1 MSAYTLTIY
10 VDGAA
15 SSTVVPV
22 SLSSAN
28 ECTVRFPLGSTA
40 LDARSSRIRCVI
52 SDTETEHTL
61 ADVTATM
68 GRDGGPD
75 EWIRMP
81 GSRPVTS
88 CTIEAGC
95 FTLAVDVRDD
105 AFLPAVLSAVRVLWH
120 AAKVGGC
127 VQEEEAAVTATAVT
141 VTDRA
146 DDDEADDETDWRPA
160 AVAAPFAHWLRE
172 SPLRVPAA
180 RVWHDALPGGARRA
194 ALRSDAMLLAEL
206 YQHRPG
212 TFWLPLEGAEPRCGL
227 ERFALEVLRFH
238 LLDGGPTA
246 TPPPPEAEQAGV
258 GGICG
263 AEFWV
268 QVRRVGARDGS
279 TIAFHWDSDETC
291 MRAGVHV
298 PPLLAT
304 VTYLGGVGAP
314 TVVLPLAASERGMAL
329 AAVDGATAAD
339 GSAGVAT
346 TACARGAA
354 YLSRPVPGKHLA
366 FDGRLLHGCP
376 AEYSLPPAAT
386 VEGGPSAAAEDAGSL
401 RVSLLVNVWRCHR
414 PLAAHRLPAELAARL
429 SSDPDGA
436 DGCSDLFVLRG
447 GTEFVAPDEWHG
459 HGATSTGAEAGVV
472 LSAPPVTL
480 HIGCGGTHPP
490 VIVRGLPPAAVVH
503 GIVADF
509 VRVPMVHVGICSN

>member
-1 MSAYTLTIY
+1 M
-10 VDGAA
+10 
-15 SSTVVPV
+15 
-22 SLSSAN
+22 
-28 ECTVRFPLGSTA
+28 RFPLGSTP
-40 LDARSSRIRCVI
+40 LDARSSCIRCVI
-52 SDTETEHTL
+52 SDSETEHTL
-61 ADVTATM
+61 ADVTARM

-88 CTIEAGC
+88 CTLEAGC

-105 AFLPAVLSAVRVLWH
+105 AFLPAVLTAVRVFWH
-120 AAKVGGC
+120 AASLGRSAS
-127 VQEEEAAVTATAVT
+127 EEEAGATTVA

-146 DDDEADDETDWRPA
+146 DDDDDDDEADWRPA
-160 AVAAPFAHWLRE
+160 AVAAPIARWLRE
-172 SPLRVPAA
+172 SPLRVGAA

-194 ALRSDAMLLAEL
+194 ALRSDAMLLAQL

-212 TFWLPLEGAEPRCGL
+212 TFWLPLHGAEPRCGL

-246 TPPPPEAEQAGV
+246 TPPPPEAEAG
-258 GGICG
+258 GCGICG

-268 QVRRVGARDGS
+268 QVRRVGAADGS
-279 TIAFHWDSDETC
+279 SIAFHWDSDETC

-314 TVVLPLAASERGMAL
+314 TLVLPLAASERGMAV
-329 AAVDGATAAD
+329 AARDAATAED
-339 GSAGVAT
+339 GSAGVA

-376 AEYSLPPAAT
+376 TGYSLPPAAT
-386 VEGGPSAAAEDAGSL
+386 AEGMTEGAPSAAEQDAGSL

-429 SSDPDGA
+429 SRDPDGA
-436 DGCSDLFVLRG
+436 DGGSPLFVLRG
-447 GTEFVAPDEWHG
+447 GTESVAPHEWHG
-459 HGATSTGAEAGVV
+459 AASTGAEAGVA

-480 HIGCGGTHPP
+480 RIGCGGTHPP
-490 VIVRGLPPAAVVH
+490 VVVRGLPPAKAVQNGMAVD
-503 GIVADF
+503 ADF
-509 VRVPMVHVGICSN
+509 VRVPVVHVGIGT